1 MTATHADAPLFP
13 AFLQLRGKPVLV
25 VGAGHVAKRKIQA
38 LLEAGAD
45 VRIVARDVEA
55 EIAEWIEAGR
65 VHHAAREFDASI
77 LQRVW
82 LVIAASSDEAL
93 NADVAAMCEVQ
104 RIWCN
109 VVDRTELCSFQ
120 VPARVLRGPL
130 QIAISSAGAAP
141 MLARF
146 IREKLETELDES
158 YGNLAK
164 ALADI
169 RSDVRQELSVS
180 QRREFFD
187 AILQSE
193 TGALL
198 RNGELARAKAQ
209 IEKLLARYRVGKPGD
224 ARSSSEAV
232 AQKNH
237 SSSEAG
243 AQKLGRVALV
253 GAGPGDPGLLTLR
266 ALRVLNLADV
276 ILADQLVSDEVLA
289 LARRDADIEYV
300 GKRGGAHCT
309 PQAQIHE
316 RMLELANEGKF
327 VVRLKGGD
335 PFVFG
340 RGGEELEF
348 LRAHGIAFEVVPGI
362 TAALACSAYSGVPLT
377 HREHA
382 QSVRLVTAHCKNSI
396 DELDWH
402 ALAQERQTL
411 VFYMGVSNVERI
423 HTQLLKHGR
432 APDTDVLIVEKGSR
446 PEQRSLHTT
455 LSQLPAQ
462 ALAHRIQ
469 APSLLLVGEVAKL
482 APELHWF
489 GEYIEAAAVAPVQ
502 HVPKQQSN
510 GAKQPALTV

>member
-1 MTATHADAPLFP
+1 MTASAQPALFP
-13 AFLQLRGKPVLV
+13 AFLQLRDKPVLV

-38 LLEAGAD
+38 LLDAGAQ
-45 VRIVARDVEA
+45 VRIVAREVEA
-55 EIAEWIEAGR
+55 ELAQWIT
-65 VHHAAREFDASI
+65 AARVQHIALEFEAAVLD
-77 LQRVW
+77 QVW

-93 NADVAAMCEVQ
+93 NADVAAACDAR

-120 VPARVLRGPL
+120 VPARVQRGPL

-146 IREKLETELDES
+146 IREKLETEFDES
-158 YGNLAK
+158 YGNLAA
-164 ALADI
+164 ALAEI
-169 RSDVRQELSVS
+169 RTEVRQELSVS

-198 RNGELARAKAQ
+198 RNGEIAQAKAQ
-209 IEKLLARYRVGKPGD
+209 IEKLLASYRHTREQD
-224 ARSSSEAV
+224 STQHR
-232 AQKNH
+232 
-237 SSSEAG
+237 
-243 AQKLGRVALV
+243 GRVALV

-276 ILADQLVSDEVLA
+276 ILADQLVSREVLA

-309 PQAQIHE
+309 PQADIHE
-316 RMLELANEGKF
+316 RMLELARAGKF

-348 LRAHGIAFEVVPGI
+348 LHAHGIAFEVVPGI
-362 TAALACSAYSGVPLT
+362 TAALACAAYSGVPLT

-396 DELDWH
+396 DELDWT

-411 VFYMGVSNVERI
+411 VFYMGVSNLQRI
-423 HTQLLKHGR
+423 QQQLIHHGR
-432 APDTDVLIVEKGSR
+432 KPDTDVLLVEKGSR
-446 PEQRSLHTT
+446 ADQRTLHTT
-455 LSQLPAQ
+455 LARLAEHAQLHAV
-462 ALAHRIQ
+462 Q
-469 APSLLLVGEVAKL
+469 APSLLMVGEVAKL

-489 GEYIEAAAVAPVQ
+489 GEFIDAGT
-502 HVPKQQSN
+502 VPAIPEFADAMCTRELLQ
-510 GAKQPALTV
+510 A